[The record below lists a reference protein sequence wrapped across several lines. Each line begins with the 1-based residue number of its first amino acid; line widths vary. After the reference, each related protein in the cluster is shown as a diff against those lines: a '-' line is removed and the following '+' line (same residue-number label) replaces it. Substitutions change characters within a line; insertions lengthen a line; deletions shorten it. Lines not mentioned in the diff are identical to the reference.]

1 MLLNSDTYHCVK
13 SVQIRS
19 FFWSVFSC
27 IRAEYKDLR
36 GKSRYSVRIR
46 IWTLFA
52 HQILF
57 KLRGTFLECLRRNNL
72 EAIAPILFASSVVQ
86 GYGRL
91 DEIAC
96 LYGMMWNTPELMKG
110 LLSRLQEATNETG
123 TNFLTFKFKQIVLHF
138 YQE

>member
-1 MLLNSDTYHCVK
+1 MKLDLRCLTRSLSTLLNSDTYQV
-13 SVQIRS
+13 
-19 FFWSVFSC
+19 
-27 IRAEYKDLR
+27 
-36 GKSRYSVRIR
+36 
-46 IWTLFA
+46 
-52 HQILF
+52 LF

-110 LLSRLQEATNETG
+110 LLARLKEETNETG
-123 TNFLTFKFKQIVLHF
+123 TDFLTLKFKRIALLF